1 VINNTVAP
9 VWNEYFV
16 FPVSAQ
22 VLSVYSLYWYKRTYT
37 DAAAAAQT
45 TFAKIYLY
53 NWQVF

>member
-1 VINNTVAP
+1 MINNTVAP

-22 VLSVYSLYWYKRTYT
+22 VLSVYLLYWYKRTYT